1 MNMRLNAEELSN
13 KIPSLYVKA
22 DRIANTIWE
31 GMHNRNKDGLGDNFW
46 QFRKYEYGD
55 PAHLID
61 WKKTA
66 KSNETFIQEKEL
78 QTLQN
83 FVIWIDTSK
92 SMNFRSSESIDTK
105 LYRANLFTL
114 ALTIILSKSGENIV
128 LNGLKTEL
136 LKGGNAVN
144 FVSNQINEKVTDSFK
159 SSPNINEIKNNSDVI
174 LIGDFLNNINE
185 TEKTIKELS
194 NRGINGIIIQI
205 LDPAERFFPYKG
217 RINFNGLEGEKNILI
232 GKAESVRNDYKK
244 AIKIHIEK
252 LEKLTTSYSW
262 KYILDNSDQ
271 DASISLQ
278 NICNTLTYSNNT
290 EFRT

>member
-1 MNMRLNAEELSN
+1 MRLKAEELSN

-83 FVIWIDTSK
+83 FVIWRDTSR

-114 ALTIILSKSGENIV
+114 TLTIILSKSGENIV
-128 LNGLKTEL
+128 LNGLKSKL

-144 FVSNQINEKVTDSFK
+144 FVSNQINEKVTDSYK
-159 SSPNINEIKNNSDVI
+159 SSPNVNEIKNNSDVI

-217 RINFNGLEGEKNILI
+217 RINFNGLEGEQNILI

>member
-1 MNMRLNAEELSN
+1 MRLKAEELSN
-13 KIPSLYVKA
+13 KLPSLYVKA

-83 FVIWIDTSK
+83 FVIWRDTSK

-128 LNGLKTEL
+128 LNGLKSKL

-144 FVSNQINEKVTDSFK
+144 FVSNQINEKVTDSYK

-174 LIGDFLNNINE
+174 LIGDFLNNVNE

>member
-1 MNMRLNAEELSN
+1 MRLKAEELSN

-83 FVIWIDTSK
+83 FVIWRDTSR

-114 ALTIILSKSGENIV
+114 TLTIILSKSGENIV
-128 LNGLKTEL
+128 LNGLKSKL

-144 FVSNQINEKVTDSFK
+144 FVSNQINEKVTDSYK

>member
-1 MNMRLNAEELSN
+1 MRLKAEELSN

-83 FVIWIDTSK
+83 FVIWRDTSR

-114 ALTIILSKSGENIV
+114 TLTIILSKSGENIV

-144 FVSNQINEKVTDSFK
+144 FVSNQINEKVTDSYK
-159 SSPNINEIKNNSDVI
+159 SSPNVNEIKNNSDVI
-174 LIGDFLNNINE
+174 LIGDFLNNIIE

-205 LDPAERFFPYKG
+205 LDPAERFFPYKS

>member
-1 MNMRLNAEELSN
+1 MRLKAEELSN

-31 GMHNRNKDGLGDNFW
+31 GIHNRNKDGLGDNFW

-83 FVIWIDTSK
+83 FVIWRDTSK

-128 LNGLKTEL
+128 LNGLKSKL

-144 FVSNQINEKVTDSFK
+144 FVSNQINEKVTDSYK
-159 SSPNINEIKNNSDVI
+159 SSPNVNEIKNNSDVI
-174 LIGDFLNNINE
+174 LIGDFLNNIIE

-217 RINFNGLEGEKNILI
+217 RINFNGLEGEQNILI

-252 LEKLTTSYSW
+252 LEKLITSYSW
-262 KYILDNSDQ
+262 KYILDNSEQ

-278 NICNTLTYSNNT
+278 NICNTLTYSNNS

>member
-1 MNMRLNAEELSN
+1 MRLKAEELSN
-13 KIPSLYVKA
+13 KLPSLYVKA

-83 FVIWIDTSK
+83 FVIWRDTSR

-114 ALTIILSKSGENIV
+114 TLTIILSKSGENIV

>member
-1 MNMRLNAEELSN
+1 MRLKAEELSN

-31 GMHNRNKDGLGDNFW
+31 GIHNRNKDGLGDNFW

-83 FVIWIDTSK
+83 FVIWRDTSK

-128 LNGLKTEL
+128 LNGLKSKL

-144 FVSNQINEKVTDSFK
+144 FVSNHINEKVTDSYK
-159 SSPNINEIKNNSDVI
+159 SSPNVNEIKNNSDVI
-174 LIGDFLNNINE
+174 LIGDFLNNIIE

-217 RINFNGLEGEKNILI
+217 RINFNGLEGEQNILI

-252 LEKLTTSYSW
+252 LEKLITSYSW
-262 KYILDNSDQ
+262 KYILDNSEQ

-278 NICNTLTYSNNT
+278 NICNTLTYSNNS

>member
-1 MNMRLNAEELSN
+1 MRLKAEELSN

-83 FVIWIDTSK
+83 FVIWRDTSR

-114 ALTIILSKSGENIV
+114 TLTIILSKSGENIV

>member
-1 MNMRLNAEELSN
+1 MRLNAEELSN

-83 FVIWIDTSK
+83 FVIWRDTSK

-114 ALTIILSKSGENIV
+114 TLTIILSKSGENIV

>member
-1 MNMRLNAEELSN
+1 MRLKAEELSN

-83 FVIWIDTSK
+83 FVIWRDTSK

-128 LNGLKTEL
+128 LNGLKSKL

-217 RINFNGLEGEKNILI
+217 RINFNGLEGEQNILI

>member
-1 MNMRLNAEELSN
+1 MRLKAEELSN

-83 FVIWIDTSK
+83 FVIWRDTSK
-92 SMNFRSSESIDTK
+92 SMNFRSAESIDTK

-128 LNGLKTEL
+128 LNGLKSKL

-144 FVSNQINEKVTDSFK
+144 FVSNQINEKVTDSYK
-159 SSPNINEIKNNSDVI
+159 SSPNVNEIKNNSDVI
-174 LIGDFLNNINE
+174 LIGDFLNNIIE

-217 RINFNGLEGEKNILI
+217 RINFNGLEGEQNILI

-252 LEKLTTSYSW
+252 LEKLITSYSW
-262 KYILDNSDQ
+262 KYILDNSEQ

>member
-1 MNMRLNAEELSN
+1 MRLKAEELSN

-83 FVIWIDTSK
+83 FVIWRDTSR

-114 ALTIILSKSGENIV
+114 TLTIILSKSGENIV

-252 LEKLTTSYSW
+252 LEKLITSYSW
-262 KYILDNSDQ
+262 KYILDNSEQ

>member
-1 MNMRLNAEELSN
+1 MRLKAEELSN

-83 FVIWIDTSK
+83 FVIWRDTSR

-114 ALTIILSKSGENIV
+114 TLTIILSKSGENIV
-128 LNGLKTEL
+128 LNGLKSKL

-217 RINFNGLEGEKNILI
+217 RINFNGLEGEQNILI

>member
-1 MNMRLNAEELSN
+1 MRLKAEELSN
-13 KIPSLYVKA
+13 QIPSLYIKA

-31 GMHNRNKDGLGDNFW
+31 GMHNRNKDGVGDNFW

-83 FVIWIDTSK
+83 FVIWRDTSK
-92 SMNFRSSESIDTK
+92 SMNFRSTEKIDTK

-114 ALTIILSKSGENIV
+114 ALTIILSKSGENII
-128 LNGLKTEL
+128 LNGLKSKI
-136 LKGGNAVN
+136 LKGSNAVN
-144 FVSNQINEKVTDSFK
+144 FISNQINEKIIDSYK
-159 SSPNINEIKNNSDVI
+159 SSPNTNEIKNNSDVI

-185 TEKTIKELS
+185 TVKTVKELS

-205 LDPAERFFPYKG
+205 LDPAESFFPYKG
-217 RINFNGLEGEKNILI
+217 RINFNGLEGEQNILI

-244 AIKIHIEK
+244 AIKIHIDK
-252 LEKLTTSYSW
+252 LEKFTTSYSW
-262 KYILDNSDQ
+262 KYFLDTSDQ
-271 DASISLQ
+271 EASVSLQ
-278 NICNTLTYSNNT
+278 HICNTLINSNNL

>member
-1 MNMRLNAEELSN
+1 MRLKAEELSN

-83 FVIWIDTSK
+83 FVIWRDTSR

-114 ALTIILSKSGENIV
+114 TLTIILSKSGENIV
-128 LNGLKTEL
+128 LNGLKSKL

-144 FVSNQINEKVTDSFK
+144 FVSNQINEKVTDSYK
-159 SSPNINEIKNNSDVI
+159 SRPNINEIKNNSDVI

>member
-1 MNMRLNAEELSN
+1 MRLKAEELSN

-31 GMHNRNKDGLGDNFW
+31 GIHNRNKDGLGDNFW

-83 FVIWIDTSK
+83 FVIWRDTSK

-128 LNGLKTEL
+128 LNGLKSKL

-144 FVSNQINEKVTDSFK
+144 FVSNQINEKVTDSYK
-159 SSPNINEIKNNSDVI
+159 SSPNVNEIKNNSDVI
-174 LIGDFLNNINE
+174 LIGDFLNNIIE

-217 RINFNGLEGEKNILI
+217 RINFNGLEGEQNILI

>member
-1 MNMRLNAEELSN
+1 MRLKAEELSN

-83 FVIWIDTSK
+83 FVIWRDTSR

-128 LNGLKTEL
+128 LNGLKSKL

-144 FVSNQINEKVTDSFK
+144 FVSNQINEKVTDSYK
-159 SSPNINEIKNNSDVI
+159 SSPNVNEIKNNSDVI
-174 LIGDFLNNINE
+174 LIGDFLNNIIE

-217 RINFNGLEGEKNILI
+217 RINFNGLEGEQNILI

>member
-1 MNMRLNAEELSN
+1 MRLKAEELSN

-31 GMHNRNKDGLGDNFW
+31 GIHNRNKDGLGDNFW

-83 FVIWIDTSK
+83 FVIWRDTSK

-114 ALTIILSKSGENIV
+114 TLTIILSKSGENIV
-128 LNGLKTEL
+128 LNGLKSKL

-144 FVSNQINEKVTDSFK
+144 FVSSQINEKVTDSYK

-217 RINFNGLEGEKNILI
+217 RINFNGLEGEQNILI

-252 LEKLTTSYSW
+252 LEKLITSYSW

-271 DASISLQ
+271 DASISLK
-278 NICNTLTYSNNT
+278 NICNTLTYTNNT

>member
-1 MNMRLNAEELSN
+1 MRLKAEELSN
-13 KIPSLYVKA
+13 QIPSLYIKA

-31 GMHNRNKDGLGDNFW
+31 GMHNRNKDGVGDNFW

-83 FVIWIDTSK
+83 FVIWRDTSK

-114 ALTIILSKSGENIV
+114 TLTIILSKSGENIV
-128 LNGLKTEL
+128 LNGLKSKL

-144 FVSNQINEKVTDSFK
+144 FVSNQINEKVTDSYK
-159 SSPNINEIKNNSDVI
+159 SSPNVNEIKNNSDVI
-174 LIGDFLNNINE
+174 LIGDFLNNIIE

>member
-1 MNMRLNAEELSN
+1 MRLKAEELSN
-13 KIPSLYVKA
+13 QIPSLYIKA

-31 GMHNRNKDGLGDNFW
+31 GMHNRNKDGVGDNFW

-83 FVIWIDTSK
+83 FVIWRDTSK
-92 SMNFRSSESIDTK
+92 SMNFRSTEKIDTK

-114 ALTIILSKSGENIV
+114 ALTIILSKSGENII
-128 LNGLKTEL
+128 LNGLKSKI
-136 LKGGNAVN
+136 LKGSNAVN
-144 FVSNQINEKVTDSFK
+144 FISNQINEKIIDSYK
-159 SSPNINEIKNNSDVI
+159 SSPNTNEIKNNSDVI

-185 TEKTIKELS
+185 TVKTVKELS

-205 LDPAERFFPYKG
+205 LDPAERFFSYKG
-217 RINFNGLEGEKNILI
+217 RINFNGLEGEQNILI

-244 AIKIHIEK
+244 AIKIHIDK
-252 LEKLTTSYSW
+252 LEELTTSYSW
-262 KYILDNSDQ
+262 KYFLDTSDQ
-271 DASISLQ
+271 EASISLQ
-278 NICNTLTYSNNT
+278 QICNILTNSNNI

>member
-1 MNMRLNAEELSN
+1 MRLKAEELSN

-83 FVIWIDTSK
+83 FVIWRDTSK

-114 ALTIILSKSGENIV
+114 TLTIILSKSGENIV
-128 LNGLKTEL
+128 LNGLKSKL

>member
-1 MNMRLNAEELSN
+1 MRLKAEELSN

-83 FVIWIDTSK
+83 FVIWRDTSK

-114 ALTIILSKSGENIV
+114 TLTIILSKSGENIV
-128 LNGLKTEL
+128 LNGLKSEL

-174 LIGDFLNNINE
+174 LIGDFLNNVNE

>member
-1 MNMRLNAEELSN
+1 MRLKAEELSN
-13 KIPSLYVKA
+13 KIPSLYIKA
-22 DRIANTIWE
+22 YRIANTIWE
-31 GMHNRNKDGLGDNFW
+31 GMDNRNKDGLGDNFW

-83 FVIWIDTSK
+83 FVIWRDTSK
-92 SMNFRSSESIDTK
+92 SMNFRSSQSIDTK

-128 LNGLKTEL
+128 LNGLKSEL

-144 FVSNQINEKVTDSFK
+144 FVSSQINEKVTDSYK

>member
-1 MNMRLNAEELSN
+1 MRLKAEELSN

-31 GMHNRNKDGLGDNFW
+31 GIHNRNKDGLGDNFW

-83 FVIWIDTSK
+83 FVIWRDTSK

-114 ALTIILSKSGENIV
+114 ALTIILSKTGENIV
-128 LNGLKTEL
+128 LNGLKSKL

-144 FVSNQINEKVTDSFK
+144 FVSDQINEKVTDSYK
-159 SSPNINEIKNNSDVI
+159 SSPNVNEIKNNSDVI
-174 LIGDFLNNINE
+174 LIGDFLNNIIE

-217 RINFNGLEGEKNILI
+217 RINFNGLEGEQNILI

-252 LEKLTTSYSW
+252 LEKLITSYSW
-262 KYILDNSDQ
+262 KYILDNSEQ

>member
-1 MNMRLNAEELSN
+1 MRLKAEELSN
-13 KIPSLYVKA
+13 KIASLYVKA

-83 FVIWIDTSK
+83 FVIWRDTSK

-128 LNGLKTEL
+128 LNGLKSKL

-144 FVSNQINEKVTDSFK
+144 FVSNQINEKVIDSYK
-159 SSPNINEIKNNSDVI
+159 SSPNVNEIKNNSDVI
-174 LIGDFLNNINE
+174 LIGDFLNNIIE

-217 RINFNGLEGEKNILI
+217 RINFNGLEGEQNILI

>member
-1 MNMRLNAEELSN
+1 MRLKAEELSN

-83 FVIWIDTSK
+83 FVIWRDTSR

-114 ALTIILSKSGENIV
+114 TLTIILSKSGENIV

-144 FVSNQINEKVTDSFK
+144 FVSNQINEKVTDSYK

-217 RINFNGLEGEKNILI
+217 RINFNGLEGEQNILI

-252 LEKLTTSYSW
+252 LEKLITSYSW

-278 NICNTLTYSNNT
+278 NIFNTLTYSNNT

>member
-1 MNMRLNAEELSN
+1 MRLKAEELSN

-83 FVIWIDTSK
+83 FVIWRDTSR

-114 ALTIILSKSGENIV
+114 TLTIILSKSGENIV

-144 FVSNQINEKVTDSFK
+144 FVSNQINEKVTDSYK
-159 SSPNINEIKNNSDVI
+159 SSPNVNEIKNNSDVI

>member
-1 MNMRLNAEELSN
+1 MRLKAEELSN

-31 GMHNRNKDGLGDNFW
+31 GIHNRNKDGLGDNFW

-83 FVIWIDTSK
+83 FVIWRDTSK

-128 LNGLKTEL
+128 LNGLKSKL

-144 FVSNQINEKVTDSFK
+144 FVSNHINEKVTDSYK
-159 SSPNINEIKNNSDVI
+159 SSPNVNEIKNNSDVI
-174 LIGDFLNNINE
+174 LIGDFLNNIIE

-217 RINFNGLEGEKNILI
+217 RINFNGLEGEQNILI

-252 LEKLTTSYSW
+252 LEKLITSYSW
-262 KYILDNSDQ
+262 KYILDNSEQ

-278 NICNTLTYSNNT
+278 NICNTLTYFNNT

>member
-1 MNMRLNAEELSN
+1 MRLKAEELSN

-66 KSNETFIQEKEL
+66 KSYETFIQEKEL

-83 FVIWIDTSK
+83 FVIWRDTSK

-128 LNGLKTEL
+128 LNGLKSKL

-144 FVSNQINEKVTDSFK
+144 FVSNQINEKVTDSYK
-159 SSPNINEIKNNSDVI
+159 SSPNVNEIKNNSDVI
-174 LIGDFLNNINE
+174 LIGDFLNNIIE

-271 DASISLQ
+271 DASISLL

>member
-1 MNMRLNAEELSN
+1 MRLKAEELSN

-83 FVIWIDTSK
+83 FVIWRDTSR

-114 ALTIILSKSGENIV
+114 TLTIILSKSGENIV
-128 LNGLKTEL
+128 LNGLKSKL

-144 FVSNQINEKVTDSFK
+144 FVSNQINEKVTDSYK
-159 SSPNINEIKNNSDVI
+159 SSPNVNEIKNNSDVI

>member
-1 MNMRLNAEELSN
+1 MRLKAEELSN

-83 FVIWIDTSK
+83 FVIWRDTSR

-114 ALTIILSKSGENIV
+114 TLTIILSKSGENIV

-232 GKAESVRNDYKK
+232 GKAESVRNDYKQ

>member
-1 MNMRLNAEELSN
+1 MRLKAEELSN

-83 FVIWIDTSK
+83 FVIWRDTSR

-114 ALTIILSKSGENIV
+114 TLTIILSKSGENIV

-144 FVSNQINEKVTDSFK
+144 FVSNQINEKVTDSYK
-159 SSPNINEIKNNSDVI
+159 SSPNVNEIKNNSDVI
-174 LIGDFLNNINE
+174 LIGDFLNNIIE

>member
-1 MNMRLNAEELSN
+1 MRLKAEELSN

-83 FVIWIDTSK
+83 FVIWRDTSK

-144 FVSNQINEKVTDSFK
+144 FVSNQINEKVTDSYK
-159 SSPNINEIKNNSDVI
+159 SRPNINEIKNNSDVI

-217 RINFNGLEGEKNILI
+217 RINFNGLEGEQNILI

>member
-1 MNMRLNAEELSN
+1 MRLKAEELSN
-13 KIPSLYVKA
+13 KIASLYVKA

-83 FVIWIDTSK
+83 FVIWRDTSR

-114 ALTIILSKSGENIV
+114 TLTIILSKSGENIV